1 MDAMADEIR
10 VQHERLKEI
19 IRTAVSGLG
28 VSDSVGQVEAEV
40 MAEADLQ
47 GVPSHGVR
55 MLPELLRGIR
65 DGRVNPRPEPRLVRE
80 RKAISL
86 LDGDNGPGRFVSVE
100 AMKNAIDSAKQ
111 FGVGACLANRL
122 CHWGR
127 AHAYA
132 SRAAAEGLIGICTT
146 NAISNMLAWGSSRP
160 LLGNNP
166 LAIGVPRGQGQEPL
180 VLDMAMSQAAIGKIG
195 TFLREG
201 KKVPTNWGLD
211 ATGKSSE
218 DPAAILASGR
228 VLPFGEHKGAGL
240 AFMIELLTGGLSGG
254 PFSFE
259 IGKADTSGLDPGS
272 SKLFLAIDVE
282 AFIEVAQF
290 HWRVEEF
297 VSYLRSA
304 EPGLEITLP
313 GERGWKTR
321 ERNLSEGIPIH
332 REIVEQLRAA
342 EVRLE

>member
-1 MDAMADEIR
+1 MDAMVNELR

-19 IRTAVSGLG
+19 IRAALSGASVSTE
-28 VSDSVGQVEAEV
+28 VGQVEAEV

-55 MLPELLRGIR
+55 MLPGLLCGIR

-80 RKAISL
+80 RKGTSL

-100 AMKNAIDSAKQ
+100 AMRNAIDRAKQ

-132 SRAAAEGLIGICTT
+132 SRAAQEGLVGICTT

-166 LAIGVPRGQGQEPL
+166 LAIGVPREAGQEPL

-201 KKVPTNWGLD
+201 KKVPSNWGLD
-211 ATGKSSE
+211 ASGKSSE
-218 DPAAILASGR
+218 DPAAILASGK
-228 VLPFGEHKGAGL
+228 VLPFGDHKGAGL

-282 AFIEVAQF
+282 AFIDAVQF
-290 HWRVEEF
+290 RRRVEEF
-297 VSYLRSA
+297 ISYLGSA
-304 EPGLEITLP
+304 EPGLEIALP
-313 GERGWKTR
+313 GE
-321 ERNLSEGIPIH
+321 
-332 REIVEQLRAA
+332 
-342 EVRLE
+342 